1 MEFKTPRGTLSG
13 ISSNVL
19 SAGNALLLDDVG
31 FSETWQWRKRIL
43 KINSHVIYFF
53 LETLL
58 AIFQKLN
65 FSSADLYVL
74 A

>member
-1 MEFKTPRGTLSG
+1 MGFHVIFYQQVMPSCWMML
-13 ISSNVL
+13 VL
-19 SAGNALLLDDVG
+19 VKHGNEEV
-31 FSETWQWRKRIL
+31 KRIL